1 MIQTALKVT
10 GIDHVVLHVRDLP
23 RARHF
28 YIDVLGMTVA
38 HENDRQCFLHC
49 GNGQQI
55 ALFLSRDDADIH
67 AGSEMNH
74 MALRLESGEYE
85 EVKARLEA
93 EGCTISGLQSSSMG
107 FPVYRRIGYRHA
119 FSYVQWVS
127 GGVRS

>member
-1 MIQTALKVT
+1 MIQTSLKVT

-38 HENDRQCFLHC
+38 HENERQCFLHC

-55 ALFLSRDDADIH
+55 ALFLSRNGGDIH

-93 EGCTISGLQSSSMG
+93 EGCEITGRTGDPYCIYFNDPEGHRLQVLT
-107 FPVYRRIGYRHA
+107 PAEQAQAH
-119 FSYVQWVS
+119 
-127 GGVRS
+127 

>member
-74 MALRLESGEYE
+74 MALRLESGECE

-93 EGCTISGLQSSSMG
+93 EGCTISGRRGDPNCIYFSDPEGHRLQVLTPKEQAG
-107 FPVYRRIGYRHA
+107 EH
-119 FSYVQWVS
+119 
-127 GGVRS
+127 